1 MDMGESGHLFI
12 REGRKGC
19 FNEEGPFVFDEEE
32 TLGWKDE
39 EGTRGWRRDAWMMKG
54 HLDDEGMLWWRKN
67 ASLKK
72 EPFNEKGIY
81 FGYFG
86 MFEESPQLS
95 TSGSARL
102 LVTSQSNKLL
112 LLAAM

>member
-1 MDMGESGHLFI
+1 MKDLSNVNFDFVPEGELYESYYFG
-12 REGRKGC
+12 
-19 FNEEGPFVFDEEE
+19 
-32 TLGWKDE
+32 
-39 EGTRGWRRDAWMMKG
+39 
-54 HLDDEGMLWWRKN
+54 
-67 ASLKK
+67 
-72 EPFNEKGIY
+72 Y

-102 LVTSQSNKLL
+102 LVTIQSNKLL

>member
-1 MDMGESGHLFI
+1 MVMMQEQTSKLGVSG
-12 REGRKGC
+12 
-19 FNEEGPFVFDEEE
+19 EEE
-32 TLGWKDE
+32 EILTNHFV
-39 EGTRGWRRDAWMMKG
+39 T
-54 HLDDEGMLWWRKN
+54 
-67 ASLKK
+67 
-72 EPFNEKGIY
+72 Y

-102 LVTSQSNKLL
+102 LVTIQSNKLL

>member
-1 MDMGESGHLFI
+1 MVEVCPVKKYSISVKKLRGVG
-12 REGRKGC
+12 GRKSGSGMKDLTNVT
-19 FNEEGPFVFDEEE
+19 FDFVPEGELYESYYF
-32 TLGWKDE
+32 G
-39 EGTRGWRRDAWMMKG
+39 
-54 HLDDEGMLWWRKN
+54 
-67 ASLKK
+67 
-72 EPFNEKGIY
+72 Y

-102 LVTSQSNKLL
+102 LVTIQSNKLL

>member
-1 MDMGESGHLFI
+1 MGAECSMFVKELGKKLSKK
-12 REGRKGC
+12 R
-19 FNEEGPFVFDEEE
+19 NEELNVKMCWLRTKISFLCQRAALLCYFG
-32 TLGWKDE
+32 
-39 EGTRGWRRDAWMMKG
+39 
-54 HLDDEGMLWWRKN
+54 
-67 ASLKK
+67 
-72 EPFNEKGIY
+72 Y

-102 LVTSQSNKLL
+102 LVTIQSNKLL